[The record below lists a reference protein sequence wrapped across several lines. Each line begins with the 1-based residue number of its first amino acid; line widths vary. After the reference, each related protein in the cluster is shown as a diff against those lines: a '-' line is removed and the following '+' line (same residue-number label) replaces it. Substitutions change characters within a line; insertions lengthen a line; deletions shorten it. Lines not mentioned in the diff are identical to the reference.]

1 MKQGCIAKTCYAP
14 FEMARALE
22 KEVAKMGKRNE
33 SEWICEAIRRRLMA
47 ESAEYQKFVEMHNR
61 LVG

>member
-1 MKQGCIAKTCYAP
+1 MKQGCIAKTCYPP

-22 KEVAKMGKRNE
+22 KEVERMSKRNE
-33 SEWICEAIRRRLMA
+33 SEWICEAIRRRLME
-47 ESAEYQKFVEMHNR
+47 ESKEYQKYVEMHNR

>member
-1 MKQGCIAKTCYAP
+1 MKHGCIAKTCYP
-14 FEMARALE
+14 PYEMARALE
-22 KEVAKMGKRNE
+22 KEVAKMDKRNE

-47 ESAEYQKFVEMHNR
+47 ESKEYQIYVSTHDK